1 MRLRRNRLKK
11 NEQRIKEKEGEVV
24 KRKQELIEK
33 VSKLPGELWKT
44 EEEVDEHL
52 EFDPFLNNLVIICMF

>member
-1 MRLRRNRLKK
+1 MRLRRNRMKN
-11 NEQRIKEKEGEVV
+11 NEQRMKEKEGEVV

-33 VSKLPGELWKT
+33 VSKLPGGLWKT
-44 EEEVDEHL
+44 KEEVDEDL